1 MYYASGSG
9 FLKGNFIIIKIQYN
23 LTPCVSHSSIRG
35 SICAADRQDNLA
47 SVPPTESHAGCI
59 HGTEAEHLRVRW
71 EWTFKVLKQ
80 RQQRMHNILNPQG
93 LALLKDMF

>member
-47 SVPPTESHAGCI
+47 SVPPTESHGLYPWDWGWAPESEMGMDLQ
-59 HGTEAEHLRVRW
+59 GLETEAA
-71 EWTFKVLKQ
+71 K
-80 RQQRMHNILNPQG
+80 N
-93 LALLKDMF
+93 A